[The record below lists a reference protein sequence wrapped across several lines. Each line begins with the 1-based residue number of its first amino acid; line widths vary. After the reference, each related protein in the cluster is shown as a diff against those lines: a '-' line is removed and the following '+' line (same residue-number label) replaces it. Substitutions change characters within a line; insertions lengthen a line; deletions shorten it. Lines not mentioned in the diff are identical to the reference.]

1 MLSLN
6 RKSPLSARAQESSYR
21 RAIPHLNTEALAS
34 PRHAVTSTTTR
45 HRQVSV
51 NLAESETKG
60 HGRSLTSR
68 NSEKRFFNEPSLEP
82 SKCSMKVHG
91 QVRAYAANTHPGIVR
106 PYNEDRVSIILNILS
121 PSPSSEPWP
130 KCSFF
135 GVYDGHGGAGCAD
148 FLRDHLHQ
156 FILKDPNFPRNPKEA
171 MFQGFR
177 AAELAFA
184 KFSAS
189 KTGEQLRDRSGS
201 CAIVVLIVEDIC
213 YVANVGDSRAV
224 MSGNSGGRTI
234 PLSKDHKP
242 NEEGEVRRII
252 EAGGRIYQSTAT
264 VKNAEGNSEQ
274 VLGPHRVS
282 PGRLSVSSKQV
293 SRTFGD
299 LEAKLPRFGGN
310 LRVVISDPDIKCFRL
325 KDDYDFIILC
335 CDGIFDKLSNREV
348 IQSAWGS
355 LNSHMSK
362 PLDQMCALA
371 IEDLLTESF
380 RRRSLDNVTAVMIA
394 LPSLAYRFQE

>member
-6 RKSPLSARAQESSYR
+6 RKPPLSVRGPESTYR
-21 RAIPHLNTEALAS
+21 KAVPQLDTEALAS
-34 PRHAVTSTTTR
+34 PRHSVTATTTR
-45 HRQVSV
+45 HRPTSV
-51 NLAESETKG
+51 NLAETESKG

-68 NSEKRFFNEPSLEP
+68 HSEKRFFNEPTLEP

-91 QVRAYAANTHPGIVR
+91 LVRAYAANTHPGIVR

-121 PSPSSEPWP
+121 PSSPSEPWP

-135 GVYDGHGGAGCAD
+135 GVYDGHGGAGCSD

-171 MFQGFR
+171 LFQGFR

-184 KFSAS
+184 KFSAA
-189 KTGEQLRDRSGS
+189 KGGDQLRDRSGS

-224 MSGNSGGRTI
+224 MSGNYGTRTI

-242 NEEGEVRRII
+242 NEESETKRIV
-252 EAGGRIYQSTAT
+252 EAGGRIYQTTAT
-264 VKNAEGNSEQ
+264 VKSAEGIPEQ

-282 PGRLSVSSKQV
+282 PGRLSVS
-293 SRTFGD
+293 RTFGD
-299 LEAKLPRFGGN
+299 LEAKLPRYGGN

-335 CDGIFDKLSNREV
+335 SDGIFDKLSNREV
-348 IQSAWGS
+348 IQSVWGS
-355 LNSHMSK
+355 LSSRK
-362 PLDQMCALA
+362 FYTLDQLCAMA
-371 IEDLLTESF
+371 VEDLLTESF
-380 RRRSLDNVTAVMIA
+380 KRRSLDNVTAVMIA
-394 LPSLAYRFQE
+394 LPALAQRLHV